1 MLQDAIAGRALELDS
16 IVTVVHEI
24 AQRLNMATPNI
35 DALLGLSR
43 VFARAH
49 GLYADNAQTIT

>member
-16 IVTVVHEI
+16 IVTVVREI

-43 VFARAH
+43 VFARSH
-49 GLYADNAQTIT
+49 GLYS